1 VRGISKS
8 YPGVRALTDIALTV
22 MPGEVHALVGENGA
36 GKSTLIK
43 ILSGVVRPDRGDV
56 LVDGKP
62 MTFGSTAYSEAK
74 GIVAIHQESTAFAH
88 LDAIDNIFVGKEIK
102 RFGGLLLDK
111 AKMRSQA
118 EGLMKRLGEPIDL
131 DRPLLEMTLAQ
142 RQMVGIAR
150 ALARKSRV
158 LIMDEPTASLSAKET
173 DVLFRI
179 IRQLSADGVAVLY
192 ISHRL
197 DEVMALASR
206 VTVLRD
212 GCNVATCDIADTD
225 RESLVRMMV
234 GRELLPPEEL
244 APAELGQVMLETV
257 GLTRE
262 GEYRDVS
269 LKVRAGEVVGLGGLV
284 GAGRSEIATT
294 IFGMT
299 APDSGLVLVAGRK
312 VRQNSLEAAAR
323 AGIAFVPEDRQHF
336 GLVLQMGIGEN
347 LVLVV
352 LKRLLHFVL
361 RDKRAEYGQ
370 ADELMTRLGVR
381 APNASVAAL
390 TLSGGNQ
397 QKLAIGKWIAEKPKV
412 LILDEPTRGVDVGA
426 KADVYK
432 LIRELA
438 RQGVATLLISSDL
451 PELLTLSDRIVVL
464 REGRISG
471 ELSRSDAS
479 EEAVL
484 KLALPDQP
492 LATVSEDKQP

>member
-1 VRGISKS
+1 
-8 YPGVRALTDIALTV
+8 
-22 MPGEVHALVGENGA
+22 
-36 GKSTLIK
+36 
-43 ILSGVVRPDRGDV
+43 
-56 LVDGKP
+56 
-62 MTFGSTAYSEAK
+62 
-74 GIVAIHQESTAFAH
+74 
-88 LDAIDNIFVGKEIK
+88 
-102 RFGGLLLDK
+102 
-111 AKMRSQA
+111 
-118 EGLMKRLGEPIDL
+118 
-131 DRPLLEMTLAQ
+131 
-142 RQMVGIAR
+142 
-150 ALARKSRV
+150 
-158 LIMDEPTASLSAKET
+158 
-173 DVLFRI
+173 
-179 IRQLSADGVAVLY
+179 
-192 ISHRL
+192 
-197 DEVMALASR
+197 
-206 VTVLRD
+206 
-212 GCNVATCDIADTD
+212 
-225 RESLVRMMV
+225 
-234 GRELLPPEEL
+234 
-244 APAELGQVMLETV
+244 
-257 GLTRE
+257 
-262 GEYRDVS
+262 
-269 LKVRAGEVVGLGGLV
+269 
-284 GAGRSEIATT
+284 
-294 IFGMT
+294 
-299 APDSGLVLVAGRK
+299 
-312 VRQNSLEAAAR
+312 
-323 AGIAFVPEDRQHF
+323 
-336 GLVLQMGIGEN
+336 MGIGEN